1 MWKDEQIAN
10 NIYEEYEDDF
20 LIDIIC
26 NIADNKVELDFD
38 TNMDLLKYIKE
49 LFLERYNDSM
59 ITNAMNKNNI
69 KMLEFMPSNLQIKLP
84 TVESLIQMIKDDLV
98 DCSDTSFGL
107 DHVCRTFTIISREQI
122 EYLID
127 VCNELAIILIP
138 IFGNL

>member
-69 KMLEFMPSNLQIKLP
+69 KML
-84 TVESLIQMIKDDLV
+84 
-98 DCSDTSFGL
+98 
-107 DHVCRTFTIISREQI
+107 
-122 EYLID
+122 
-127 VCNELAIILIP
+127 
-138 IFGNL
+138 

>member
-1 MWKDEQIAN
+1 
-10 NIYEEYEDDF
+10 
-20 LIDIIC
+20 
-26 NIADNKVELDFD
+26 
-38 TNMDLLKYIKE
+38 
-49 LFLERYNDSM
+49 
-59 ITNAMNKNNI
+59 
-69 KMLEFMPSNLQIKLP
+69 MLEFMPSNLQIKLP